1 MSDKEQNKLDM
12 YDAVLSLLS
21 DNKEI
26 ISNIPA
32 LVSAISRFRKVV
44 DEIRREERA
53 ISSEAFEITIQT
65 SKLKDELIF
74 SLVPVASALFNY
86 AKENGDLR
94 LKEKCRITQSN
105 FVRMLDRDLLEKAEV
120 LRTLAK
126 ENIHKLKR
134 YNVSAQRLSELQEKM
149 NLYRDSLGSKV
160 ASFVSSSAM
169 TPLQD
174 LFNEADRILSKYMD
188 NYVESLNSNYTEFYD
203 EYLWTRD
210 TENQDA
216 VKVMMELEEENE
228 SEE

>member
-1 MSDKEQNKLDM
+1 MSDKEQKKLDM

-32 LVSAISRFRKVV
+32 LVSAISRFRKVI

-86 AKENGDLR
+86 ARENGDLK

-120 LRTLAK
+120 LRILAK
-126 ENIHKLKR
+126 ENIHKLKK

-149 NLYRDSLGSKV
+149 ALYRASLGSKV
-160 ASFVSSSAM
+160 ASFVSTSTM
-169 TPLQD
+169 TPLQE
-174 LFNEADRILSKYMD
+174 LFNDADRILSKYMD
-188 NYVESLNSNYTEFYD
+188 NYIESLNGNYAEFYD

-216 VKVMMELEEENE
+216 VKVMMEMEEENE

>member
-12 YDAVLSLLS
+12 YDAVISLLS

-26 ISNIPA
+26 VSNIPA
-32 LVSAISRFRKVV
+32 LLNSISRFRKTV

-74 SLVPVASALFNY
+74 SLVPVASALFNL
-86 AKENGDLR
+86 ARENGDLKM
-94 LKEKCRITQSN
+94 KEKCRITQSN
-105 FVRMLDRDLLEKAEV
+105 FVRMLDRDLLEKAEL
-120 LRTLAK
+120 LRSFAK
-126 ENIHKLKR
+126 ENIHKLKK
-134 YNVSAQRLSELQEKM
+134 YNINSQKISDLQDKM
-149 NLYRDSLGSKV
+149 NLFRNSLGSKV
-160 ASFVSSSAM
+160 ASFVSTNTM

-174 LFNEADRILSKYMD
+174 LFNDADRILSKYMD
-188 NYVESLNSNYTEFYD
+188 NYIESLNAAFPEFYD

-216 VKVMMELEEENE
+216 VKVMMEIEEENE

>member
-26 ISNIPA
+26 VSNIPA
-32 LVSAISRFRKVV
+32 LVSSISRFRKVV
-44 DEIRREERA
+44 DEIRREERT
-53 ISSEAFEITIQT
+53 ISSEAFEITIRT
-65 SKLKDELIF
+65 SKLKDDLIF
-74 SLVPVASALFNY
+74 SLVPVASGLFNF

-94 LKEKCRITQSN
+94 LKEKCRITQSH
-105 FVRMLDRDLLEKAEV
+105 FVRMLDRDLLEKAEI
-120 LRTLAK
+120 LRSLAK
-126 ENIHKLKR
+126 DHLLKLKK
-134 YNVSAQRLSELQEKM
+134 YGINAQKLSEVQAKM
-149 NLYRDSLGSKV
+149 TSFRNSLGNKV
-160 ASFVSSSAM
+160 ASFVSTDTM
-169 TPLQD
+169 TPLQE

-188 NYVESLNSNYTEFYD
+188 NYVESLNGSYAEFYD

-210 TENQDA
+210 IENQDA

>member
-12 YDAVLSLLS
+12 YDAVISLLS

-26 ISNIPA
+26 TSNIPA
-32 LVSAISRFRKVV
+32 LMSSISRFRKVV

-65 SKLKDELIF
+65 SKLKDDLVF
-74 SLVPVASALFNY
+74 SLVPVASALFNL
-86 AKENGDLR
+86 ARENGDLKM
-94 LKEKCRITQSN
+94 KEKCRITQSN

-120 LRTLAK
+120 LRIFAK
-126 ENIHKLKR
+126 ENIHKLKKF
-134 YNVSAQRLSELQEKM
+134 NVTSQKISDLQEKM
-149 NLYRDSLGSKV
+149 DLFRNSLGSKV
-160 ASFVSSSAM
+160 ASFVSTNAM

-188 NYVESLNSNYTEFYD
+188 NYVESLNGSFPEFYD

-216 VKVMMELEEENE
+216 VKVMMEIEEENE

>member
-12 YDAVLSLLS
+12 YDAVISFLA

-65 SKLKDELIF
+65 SRLKDDLIF
-74 SLVPVASALFNY
+74 NLVPVASSLFNF
-86 AKENGDLR
+86 AKENGDLK
-94 LKEKCRITQSN
+94 LKEKCRMTQSH
-105 FVRMLDRDLLEKAEV
+105 FVRMLDRDLLEKAEI
-120 LRTLAK
+120 LRILAK
-126 ENIHKLKR
+126 ENIHKLNK
-134 YNVSAQRLSELQEKM
+134 YNLSAQKLSDLQEKM
-149 NLYRDSLGSKV
+149 NLFRNSLGNKV
-160 ASFVSSSAM
+160 ASFVSTSAM

-174 LFNEADRILSKYMD
+174 LFNEADRILSKYLD
-188 NYVESLNSNYTEFYD
+188 NYVESLNGNFAEFYD

-210 TENQDA
+210 IANQDA